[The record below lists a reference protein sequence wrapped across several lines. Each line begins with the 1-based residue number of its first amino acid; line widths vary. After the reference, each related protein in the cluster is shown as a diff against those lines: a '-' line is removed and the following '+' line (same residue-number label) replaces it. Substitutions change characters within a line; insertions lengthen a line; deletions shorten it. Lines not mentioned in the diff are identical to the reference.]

1 VNDDDVS
8 AIVRRVLA
16 EFAPEANIDALDPRA
31 PLQETLELDSMDF
44 LNAMIAIHD
53 ETGVD
58 IPEADYNQVTT
69 IEDIVRYVSERVA
82 SA

>member
-1 VNDDDVS
+1 VNDDVTV
-8 AIVRRVLA
+8 IVRRVLA
-16 EFAPEANIDALDPRA
+16 EFAPEADIDALDPRA
-31 PLQETLELDSMDF
+31 PVQEALDLDSMDF
-44 LNAMIAIHD
+44 LNAMIAIHE

-69 IEDIVRYVSERVA
+69 IEGIVRYVSERVA